1 MGLFWFEEVWNFL
14 GGDVGNGRTGV
25 KIWRFCLFVRFG
37 GKELYF
43 MLCGCLNGKVGI
55 GDGAAVGF
63 AVLGASLHFHM
74 LLYAVQVDIEG
85 RDE

>member
-1 MGLFWFEEVWNFL
+1 
-14 GGDVGNGRTGV
+14 
-25 KIWRFCLFVRFG
+25 
-37 GKELYF
+37 

-63 AVLGASLHFHM
+63 AVLGASLYFHM

-85 RDE
+85 RDVKDVMKMDETALDLIGDDSFSFNGGCCLTITQSDR